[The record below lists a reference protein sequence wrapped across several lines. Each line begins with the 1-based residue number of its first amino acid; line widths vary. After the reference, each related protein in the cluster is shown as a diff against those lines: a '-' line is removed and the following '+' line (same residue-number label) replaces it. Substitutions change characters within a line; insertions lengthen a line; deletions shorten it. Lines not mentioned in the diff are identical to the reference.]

1 MEKLDRKTC
10 FDYCVEAGK
19 ETGLDPYLIYAIIET
34 ESNRVIDAQSKSGA
48 IGLMQIT
55 DIARQEVNRY
65 YGLHFTKED
74 MKYPLPNIRIGALYL
89 NRWYQYFLSQDY
101 ENGMA
106 MFFAIMSYNWGYG
119 NVQNWLENGMEDNQR
134 ITELLPFEKLQYNE
148 DVMWWYAWAK
158 KNLKEVIEHE

>member
-10 FDYCVEAGK
+10 FSYCLEASK
-19 ETGLDPYLIYAIIET
+19 ETGLDACLIYAIVET
-34 ESNRVIDAQSKSGA
+34 ESNRVVDAISKSGA
-48 IGLMQIT
+48 IGLTQIT

-89 NRWYQYFLSQDY
+89 NRWYQYFLSQDF

-106 MFFAIMSYNWGYG
+106 LLFALMSYNWGYG
-119 NVQNWLENGMEDNQR
+119 YILKWLDEGMQDNER
-134 ITELLPFEKLQYNE
+134 ITKLIPPEKLQYNE

-158 KNLKEVIEHE
+158 NNIKELI

>member
-10 FDYCVEAGK
+10 FQYCLEAGN
-19 ETGLDPYLIYAIIET
+19 ETGLDPYLVYAIIET
-34 ESNRVIDAQSKSGA
+34 ESNRIIDIQSKSGA

-55 DIARQEVNRY
+55 DIARQEVNSY
-65 YGLHFTKED
+65 YGMRFTKED

-89 NRWYQYFLSQDY
+89 NRWYQYFLSQSY
-101 ENGMA
+101 ENGIALM
-106 MFFAIMSYNWGYG
+106 FAIMCYNWGYG
-119 NVQNWLENGMEDNQR
+119 NVQNWLENGMEDNRR

-158 KNLKEVIEHE
+158 NNLKEVL

>member
-34 ESNRVIDAQSKSGA
+34 ESNRIIDAESKSGA

-55 DIARQEVNRY
+55 DIARQEVNSYFGMR
-65 YGLHFTKED
+65 FSKED
-74 MKYPLPNIRIGALYL
+74 MKYPLLNIRIGALYL
-89 NRWYQYFLSQDY
+89 TRWYQYFLSQDY

-106 MFFAIMSYNWGYG
+106 LLFALMCYNWGYG
-119 NVQNWLENGMEDNQR
+119 YILKWLDEGNQDNQK
-134 ITELLPFEKLQYNE
+134 ITELIPFEKMQYNE
-148 DVMWWYAWAK
+148 DVMYWYAWAK
-158 KNLKEVIEHE
+158 KNLKEVIKYE